1 MREGEEVGVGR
12 GAGSSFADT
21 TEQCGRAAAVVQL
34 KRISKNFGPVAALRN
49 VDFCCRRGEV
59 HALVGENGAGK
70 STLVKVLVGAL
81 TADSGDCA
89 VNSRQIVFR
98 HPADAQR
105 AGIAIVHQ
113 ELNLLPDRTV
123 AENIFM
129 GREKTRNG
137 VLDHSGMRSAAQA
150 VLKRLNL
157 AIDPDGRLGD
167 LSVAGQQ
174 MVEIAKAIAFD
185 AQVLVLDEPTAT
197 LAADDSQTLFDLVR
211 ALRANGLA
219 VVYISHRMSEIFD
232 LCDRV
237 TVLKDGASVLSC
249 PTAEISPEDLV
260 KAMIGRDLEKY
271 YPPFGRVPDDAPV
284 VLRVANGANSALHD
298 INLQLRK
305 SEIVGVF
312 GLKGSG
318 RSELAYALWGAPG
331 FASGE
336 IETDGKPSRD
346 LHAPRS
352 AMTAG
357 VGFVPESRKDEGLAL
372 SLSIA
377 DNAMLPR
384 RTLDGAMRPTT
395 RSDSNAV
402 LAVFEAVGLNPADG
416 EGAVSNL
423 SGGNQQKVVLSK
435 WLLTG
440 AEILVLAEPTR
451 GVDVSAKAAIY
462 ALLRQLADSGKSI
475 ILLSSELPEIIG
487 MSDRIYVMRGGTI
500 TKEFARNADEAAIL
514 MEAGG
519 PVSAEA

>member
-1 MREGEEVGVGR
+1 MNQTSGLNGSDNPAECN
-12 GAGSSFADT
+12 AGGT
-21 TEQCGRAAAVVQL
+21 IVQL
-34 KRISKNFGPVAALRN
+34 NKISKRYGPVMALEN
-49 VDFCCRRGEV
+49 VDFSCRKGEV

-70 STLVKVLVGAL
+70 STLVKVLVGAVM
-81 TADSGDCA
+81 ADAGECT
-89 VNSRQIVFR
+89 VNSRKVVFR
-98 HPADAQR
+98 HPADAQKM
-105 AGIAIVHQ
+105 GIAIVHQ

-129 GREKTRNG
+129 GRELTRNG
-137 VLDHSGMRSAAQA
+137 MLDRRGMSNKSKA
-150 VLKRLNL
+150 VLERLNL
-157 AIDPDGRLGD
+157 TIDPDTSLRD

-211 ALRANGLA
+211 TLRERGLA
-219 VVYISHRMSEIFD
+219 IVYISHRMSEIFD
-232 LCDRV
+232 LCDHV
-237 TVLKDGASVLSC
+237 TVLKDGASVLSKA
-249 PTAEISPEDLV
+249 TSEISPEQLV

-271 YPPFGRVPDDAPV
+271 YPPYGQVSDDAPV
-284 VLRVANGANSALHD
+284 VLRVANGANNVLHG
-298 INLQLRK
+298 INMHLRK
-305 SEIVGVF
+305 GEIAGVF

-318 RSELAYALWGAPG
+318 RSELAYALWGSPG
-331 FASGE
+331 FTSGTV
-336 IETDGKPSRD
+336 ETVGKLALD
-346 LHAPRS
+346 LCTPRS
-352 AMTAG
+352 AMADA

-384 RTLDGAMRPTT
+384 RTLDGAMRHT
-395 RSDSNAV
+395 SDANSQDV
-402 LAVFEAVGLNPADG
+402 LSVFKSVGLDPADRNG
-416 EGAVSNL
+416 EVANL

-462 ALLRQLADSGKSI
+462 TLLRQLADKGKSI
-475 ILLSSELPEIIG
+475 ILLSSELPEIVG

-500 TKEFARNADEAAIL
+500 TKEFARGADEAAIL

-519 PVSAEA
+519 STSAKG